1 MSNRQENQGRAQ
13 EPGYETP
20 GEDTI
25 IKSTSRAVPS
35 PSKTSKE
42 RLTPPDPVI
51 ESLGETPGDANP
63 ALAETVGAEQGQ
75 VSTADLLRAR
85 ETAEEQRPRATGNIH
100 PYQDQGPGDAPDE
113 YERSDTG
120 RPTWPNERQEDPIEY
135 MESPRADAPLMAG
148 SPDKVG
154 GDLAMKGRMDMAA
167 ERDSTESTARES
179 GTGLPTTGFSAEE
192 EEYERREM
200 RTPSEPSDLD
210 RIVPGM
216 LNVPPGDDD
225 EQR

>member
-1 MSNRQENQGRAQ
+1 MSNRQENHERSPL
-13 EPGYETP
+13 PGYETP

-25 IKSTSRAVPS
+25 IRSTSRAVPS

-51 ESLGETPGDANP
+51 ESLWETPGDANP
-63 ALAETVGAEQGQ
+63 ALAETVGAERGQ
-75 VSTADLLRAR
+75 ASTADLLGAR

-120 RPTWPNERQEDPIEY
+120 RPTWPNERQENPLEY

-167 ERDSTESTARES
+167 ERDSTESTARET

-210 RIVPGM
+210 RIAPGM
-216 LNVPPGDDD
+216 LNVPPEEDD